1 MVGTNMTKNVSENVT
16 TDILANLYD
25 VPVYM
30 AICAVI
36 TVAVEVIG
44 NGLLAS
50 VIMYEKF
57 GMDPQKRTTIN
68 QLVSKVCWML
78 IMTNLAIFPF
88 MVVRTL
94 FGPQSELLGSWILHG
109 IMFSMMYN
117 FLTLTETMILKCLY
131 IFYWPRMAMLD
142 DTLLSQFMVQW
153 NLMIAS
159 LCIFTRLHIGEYHTN
174 TQFQFITGMES
185 FNIESALSIRTRI
198 M

>member
-1 MVGTNMTKNVSENVT
+1 MVGTNVTENVT
-16 TDILANLYD
+16 TDILADLYD
-25 VPVYM
+25 VPVYV

-57 GMDPQKRTTIN
+57 GMDPQKRNTIN

-94 FGPQSELLGSWILHG
+94 FGPLSELLGIWMLNG
-109 IMFSMMYN
+109 LVFSMMYN
-117 FLTLTETMILKCLY
+117 LLTLTEMMILKWLY
-131 IFYWPRMAMLD
+131 MFYWPRMAMLD
-142 DTLLSQFMVQW
+142 DTLISQFMAQW
-153 NLMIAS
+153 NLMISS
-159 LCIFTRLHIGEYHTN
+159 LSTFTRLQIGEYHTN
-174 TQFQFITGMES
+174 PYFQFVTGTKS
-185 FNIESALSIRTRI
+185 FNSESDLTIRTRF

>member
-1 MVGTNMTKNVSENVT
+1 MVGTNMTNVTENVT
-16 TDILANLYD
+16 TDILADLYD
-25 VPVYM
+25 VPAYM

-36 TVAVEVIG
+36 TVAVEIIG

-109 IMFSMMYN
+109 MLISILYN
-117 FLTLTETMILKCLY
+117 ILTLTEMMILKCLY
-131 IFYWPRMAMLD
+131 LFYWPRMAMLD
-142 DTLLSQFMVQW
+142 DTLLSQFMARW
-153 NLMIAS
+153 NLMITS
-159 LCIFTRLHIGEYHTN
+159 LCTFTRLHIGEYHTN
-174 TQFQFITGMES
+174 THFQFITGSKS
-185 FNIESALSIRTRI
+185 FNIESALSTRTHF

>member
-1 MVGTNMTKNVSENVT
+1 VTENVT

-25 VPVYM
+25 VPVFV
-30 AICAVI
+30 AICAAV

-44 NGLLAS
+44 NGLLAI

-68 QLVSKVCWML
+68 QLVSKVCWIL

-94 FGPQSELLGSWILHG
+94 FGPQSELIGSWILYG
-109 IMFSMMYN
+109 MVFSIQYN
-117 FLTLTETMILKCLY
+117 FLTLTEMMILKCLY
-131 IFYWPRMAMLD
+131 LFYWPRMAMLD
-142 DTLLSQFMVQW
+142 DTLLSKFISRW
-153 NLMIAS
+153 NLMITS
-159 LCIFTRLHIGEYHTN
+159 LCTFTRLHTGEYHTN
-174 TQFQFITGMES
+174 THFQFITGAES
-185 FNIESALSIRTRI
+185 FNIESALSIRTHF